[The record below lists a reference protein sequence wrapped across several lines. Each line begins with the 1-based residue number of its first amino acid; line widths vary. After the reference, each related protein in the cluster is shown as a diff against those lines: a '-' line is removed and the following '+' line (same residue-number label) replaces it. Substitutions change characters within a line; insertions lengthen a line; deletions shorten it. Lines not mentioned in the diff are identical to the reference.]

1 MVKAGSEPCVPTQDR
16 CDSKA
21 YSTKWKLRTG
31 HPIIFMVVL
40 SILQSKHFQFIHTQ
54 TFTRVFPG
62 VGGKKTCPCHMFM
75 LLFKPQ
81 FSSAPFTGSKDSPL
95 KG

>member
-1 MVKAGSEPCVPTQDR
+1 MVKAGSEPCVPTQGR

-54 TFTRVFPG
+54 TFTRVSPWGEKRKPALALCSCCCSSLSFPQLRSLE
-62 VGGKKTCPCHMFM
+62 VRT
-75 LLFKPQ
+75 
-81 FSSAPFTGSKDSPL
+81 AP
-95 KG
+95 